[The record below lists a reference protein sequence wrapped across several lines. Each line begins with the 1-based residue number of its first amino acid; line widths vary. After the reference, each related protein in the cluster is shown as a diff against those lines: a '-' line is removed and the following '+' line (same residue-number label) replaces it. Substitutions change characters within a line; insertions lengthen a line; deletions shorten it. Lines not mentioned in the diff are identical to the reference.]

1 MKIPMETHI
10 NHFLHGSRHSG
21 SRAMPELTYFCGNVA
36 TSSFFFCPEV
46 KVETY
51 SDWNFYGRGVLWW
64 LTLYLIMLCSFI
76 IWLFWTQIKS
86 HITWRASRVLKDET
100 KALPTGEYLGLE
112 HQNLASGKSMIY
124 WRWTLVFASFL
135 LPVFAVAPFALVHW
149 EYLSTQIWLSIY
161 LVGNLFC
168 NLVVGYKVLSHFSWD
183 CVRKFLHSSAHEHR
197 DYDSATWVEDAL
209 LWLLAMDERDF
220 VEWEDKSAMRGHF
233 ILFDVYEQER
243 KTIDFFFGCCLR
255 FVCLFLVCIVTS
267 LRYIVTY
274 FIVTVT
280 SEVVRITSRVIT
292 CMLSTV
298 SAGMLDLRGPFACA
312 IALSKLLRDAFE
324 ISRKK
329 YDFNFF

>member
-1 MKIPMETHI
+1 
-10 NHFLHGSRHSG
+10 
-21 SRAMPELTYFCGNVA
+21 
-36 TSSFFFCPEV
+36 
-46 KVETY
+46 
-51 SDWNFYGRGVLWW
+51 
-64 LTLYLIMLCSFI
+64 
-76 IWLFWTQIKS
+76 
-86 HITWRASRVLKDET
+86 
-100 KALPTGEYLGLE
+100 
-112 HQNLASGKSMIY
+112 
-124 WRWTLVFASFL
+124 
-135 LPVFAVAPFALVHW
+135 
-149 EYLSTQIWLSIY
+149 
-161 LVGNLFC
+161 
-168 NLVVGYKVLSHFSWD
+168 VVGYKVLSHFSWD